1 MVAHRF
7 VAHGSACRVST
18 LADAQRPLVRAA
30 LCLLLAIA
38 PALAAVDG
46 VIVNGTTGQP
56 QPNTLVMLIQPT
68 QSGMQNLGTTK
79 SDAQG
84 KFSFDNNDQTGPR
97 LIQAVF
103 QGVQY
108 NKMVPPGMPS
118 TGLQIPVFSSTN
130 KAGTAKVTQHF
141 IVLQPGEKEMTVSE
155 GLLYL
160 GDSTLTYYDP
170 VNGSVRFYVPP
181 EATGLTTVTVNPAG
195 GMPIQRPVL
204 KTKEPNVY
212 KIDYPVR
219 PGETRFDLNYTLP
232 TTSPMIFIDKL
243 LQTDAS
249 SNLVVPN
256 GVTAKSDD
264 LELAGQEPKTQAS
277 IYRIKNANFKV
288 VVEGTGALAAA
299 QGQSEGSGD
308 DNGQPQVQ
316 EVKPRIYESMYWIL
330 GMAFAILGLG
340 SVLLARNAAK

>member
-1 MVAHRF
+1 MRI
-7 VAHGSACRVST
+7 
-18 LADAQRPLVRAA
+18 A
-30 LCLLLAIA
+30 LGFLLAIA
-38 PALAAVDG
+38 PIFAAVDG

-68 QSGMQNLGTTK
+68 QAGMQTLGTTK
-79 SDAQG
+79 TDAQG
-84 KFSFDNNDQTGPR
+84 KFSFDNNDAQGPR
-97 LIQAVF
+97 MIQAIF

-118 TGLQIPVFSSTN
+118 TGVQVPVFASTN

-155 GLLYL
+155 GLLYV

-181 EATGLTTVTVNPAG
+181 EAQGLTSVTVNPAG
-195 GMPIQRPVL
+195 GMPIPRPAL

-212 KIDYPVR
+212 KVDYPVR
-219 PGETRFDLNYTLP
+219 PGETRFDVNYTVP
-232 TTSPMIFIDKL
+232 TVSPMVFTDKEIHPE
-243 LQTDAS
+243 AS

-277 IYRIKNANFKV
+277 IYRIKKASFKV
-288 VVEGTGALAAA
+288 EVDGVGILQAPA
-299 QGQSEGSGD
+299 QSEGSGD
-308 DNGQPQVQ
+308 DSGQPQVQ

-340 SVLLARNAAK
+340 SVLLARNTAK